1 MEIQPKLIYD
11 LPMKEMQRHDD
22 AMKNKSS
29 YQNFKMNGRMTELF
43 MKKVLFFT
51 LCSFI
56 FCPIHIIAQGNK
68 KPKHKKHELYGSWG
82 YNKEWYTHS
91 NLHINQPS
99 LGNDYTFVSAKAHDH
114 PGWDGQLF
122 TKALSI
128 PQYNYRLGYFFNEK
142 KGLAFE
148 INFDHTKYIL
158 AEQDVHIKGTMNGQP
173 VDKTIHWPDDS
184 SAHYYLNN
192 GANFL
197 LFNIAK
203 RWHLLATRDEKVK
216 IDGLAKFGIGPVIP
230 HVQNKFIGQPE
241 NKQHFQIGGLNV
253 GIEGTIRAT
262 FFNYVFLEYCNK
274 LDYANYWGLRS
285 YQGTVKQAFGTY
297 EMILNLGLTLP
308 IGKKEE

>member
-1 MEIQPKLIYD
+1 
-11 LPMKEMQRHDD
+11 
-22 AMKNKSS
+22 
-29 YQNFKMNGRMTELF
+29 
-43 MKKVLFFT
+43 MKKTLSFVL
-51 LCSFI
+51 LAMVLAPACLK
-56 FCPIHIIAQGNK
+56 AQERQ
-68 KPKHKKHELYGSWG
+68 KPKHKKHEIYGSWG

-91 NLHINQPS
+91 NLHVDQPS
-99 LGNDYTFVSAKAHDH
+99 LGNNYTFVSAKAHDH
-114 PGWDGQLF
+114 PGWDAQFF

-158 AEQDVHIKGTMNGQP
+158 AEQDVRIKGAMNGQV
-173 VDKTIHWPDDS
+173 VDKVIHWPDDS

-197 LFNIAK
+197 LFNLVK
-203 RWHLLATRDEKVK
+203 RWHLFSTRDGKFQV
-216 IDGLAKFGIGPVIP
+216 DGLTKTGIGPVIP
-230 HVQNKFIGQPE
+230 HVQNKFFGQPE
-241 NKQHFQIGGLNV
+241 NKQHFQVGGMNV
-253 GIEGTIRAT
+253 GLEGTIRAT

-297 EMILNLGLTLP
+297 EMILNLGVTYP
-308 IGKKEE
+308 FGKE